1 MNRCALRRFDKHA
14 SADRPTDPS
23 FTREQQQRLSERI
36 KEREAQDNGSVQYV
50 SVNSMIHNTPQNEVT
65 HNDNSYYTPWKTPST
80 N

>member
-23 FTREQQQRLSERI
+23 FTREQQRLSERI

-50 SVNSMIHNTPQNEVT
+50 SVNMIHNTPQNEVAQ
-65 HNDNSYYTPWKTPST
+65 NVNSYYTPWKTPST

>member
-50 SVNSMIHNTPQNEVT
+50 SVNMIHNTPQNEVT
-65 HNDNSYYTPWKTPST
+65 QNDNSYYTPWKTPST